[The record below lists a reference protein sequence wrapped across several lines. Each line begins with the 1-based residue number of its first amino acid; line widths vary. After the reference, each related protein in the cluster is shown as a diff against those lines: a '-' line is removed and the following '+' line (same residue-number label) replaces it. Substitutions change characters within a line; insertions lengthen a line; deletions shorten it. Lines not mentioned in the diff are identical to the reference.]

1 MPKLVHVWPQL
12 KVPPDFQNCTGL
24 KCTVAPQNK
33 LILGWKSQACKEE
46 KRKQK
51 QKQVNAVDQIHTEIH
66 VLESLSSTVK
76 DLQAVRL

>member
-1 MPKLVHVWPQL
+1 M
-12 KVPPDFQNCTGL
+12 T
-24 KCTVAPQNK
+24 
-33 LILGWKSQACKEE
+33 CKEE

-51 QKQVNAVDQIHTEIH
+51 QKQVNAVDQIHTEIP